1 MKALAKGIVSG
12 VILMKRV
19 MASALTLALIL
30 GAVGCGEKKDDNA
43 SIIGGADGPTSIYLA
58 PSTGSDKASEDQTA
72 DVLEAEEII
81 VTPKGVPE
89 ETTHEYK
96 PGEGGFGNLPNAEGQ
111 EGEWI
116 DLNYASVSEYFPD
129 PHEHESM
136 KDGYTKEADLD
147 GDGTLEKIVIEDL
160 KYNGGDGGYLPHVY
174 KADREEIKLPI
185 DSESNPYATLWGDED
200 VEIFQEDVGIGAL
213 SWDEV
218 KQIYQSKGY
227 TEEAFEELRNNLSKD
242 AWIRGDFASG
252 FVTNDDGRKPELII
266 KFYMQG
272 MGGHADTLGYVLMH
286 LTLNSDGTWNQ
297 EKAEFVLDK

>member
-1 MKALAKGIVSG
+1 
-12 VILMKRV
+12 MKRTV
-19 MASALTLALIL
+19 IAALTLFIAI
-30 GAVGCGEKKDDNA
+30 AAIGCGAKKDDNLD
-43 SIIGGADGPTSIYLA
+43 IIGGADGPTSIYLT
-58 PSTGSDKASEDQTA
+58 SCTGSDKTSENQND
-72 DVLEAEEII
+72 DFFEPEEII
-81 VTPKGVPE
+81 VTPPGVQE
-89 ETTHEYK
+89 ETTHEFK
-96 PGEGGFGNLPNAEGQ
+96 AGEGGFGNLPNAEGQ

-116 DLNYASVSEYFPD
+116 DLKYASASDYFVN

-136 KDGYTKEADLD
+136 KDGYIKEADLD
-147 GDGTLEKIVIEDL
+147 SDGIPEKIVVEDL

-174 KADREEIKLPI
+174 KEDGEEIKLPI

-227 TEEAFEELRNNLSKD
+227 TEETFEELRNNLSKD

-252 FVTNDDGRKPELII
+252 FVINDDGKKPELII

-286 LTLNSDGTWNQ
+286 LTINSDGTWNQ